1 MADKRNRADIARRL
15 KRIEGQV
22 RGIAGMVEA
31 ERYCVDIL
39 TQTAAVRSALR
50 AVDRLIMEDHANTC
64 IESAIRSGDPDE
76 QRQKFNELVAIL
88 QDKKE

>member
-1 MADKRNRADIARRL
+1 MTDKRHGADIARRL

-31 ERYCVDIL
+31 DRYCVDIL

-64 IESAIRSGDPDE
+64 IEGAIQSGNPEE
-76 QRQKFNELVAIL
+76 QRRKFNELVAIL
-88 QDKKE
+88 QDRME

>member
-1 MADKRNRADIARRL
+1 MQGKQNRDAIAKRL

-31 ERYCVDIL
+31 ERYCVDIM

-50 AVDRLIMEDHANTC
+50 AVDRLIMEDHAATC
-64 IESAIRSGDPDE
+64 IETAIRSGDPEE
-76 QRQKFNELVAIL
+76 QRQKFQELVAIL
-88 QDKKE
+88 QDRRE